1 MGVGL
6 AERQHDRG
14 SSDEADARSLP
25 RFVRYRDLFEAGLV
39 ASWTQLN
46 TMIDELG
53 FPPGIL
59 LSPNIRAWRLDDV
72 LAWLDAR
79 PSERK
84 EAPAA
89 LLRANKADNEQA
101 A

>member
-1 MGVGL
+1 
-6 AERQHDRG
+6 
-14 SSDEADARSLP
+14 
-25 RFVRYRDLFEAGLV
+25 
-39 ASWTQLN
+39 
-46 TMIDELG
+46 MIDELG